1 MHLGL
6 PLLCLIFEP
15 FITDPFQCKKLHSR
29 FQLYNAATEA
39 GYLAES
45 HESKS
50 PFFQNRHDWTTFFL
64 VFLFEKSHSK
74 VANLLLPL
82 SALSS
87 ISVWHL
93 LLHRRA
99 LSQTTERIQRTV
111 KKGRL
116 VKIIYALEGK
126 MLQTRT
132 MHCTQARN

>member
-1 MHLGL
+1 M
-6 PLLCLIFEP
+6 
-15 FITDPFQCKKLHSR
+15 
-29 FQLYNAATEA
+29 ATEA

-45 HESKS
+45 YELKS
-50 PFFQNRHDWTTFFL
+50 PFFQNRHDWTTFFV
-64 VFLFEKSHSK
+64 VFLFKKSHSK
-74 VANLLLPL
+74 VANLMLPL
-82 SALSS
+82 RALSA
-87 ISVWHL
+87 ISVWH